1 MVPAAKAGVSVPEL
15 MARLL
20 SVASRDNGGGCTIAV
35 VVVVAVVAV
44 VVVDVVVVEVE
55 VVVVVVLDTGFT
67 VIPLCV
73 PVIGEYS
80 PVRVAVTD

>member
-1 MVPAAKAGVSVPEL
+1 VLTV
-15 MARLL
+15 RLL
-20 SVASRDNGGGCTIAV
+20 RVASLDNDGGFTV
-35 VVVVAVVAV
+35 VVVVVEVV
-44 VVVDVVVVEVE
+44 VE

-67 VIPLCV
+67 AMPLCA

>member
-1 MVPAAKAGVSVPEL
+1 VLTV
-15 MARLL
+15 RLL
-20 SVASRDNGGGCTIAV
+20 RVASLDNDGGFTV
-35 VVVVAVVAV
+35 VVVV
-44 VVVDVVVVEVE
+44 VE

-67 VIPLCV
+67 AMPLCA